1 MKLQVCAKTDIGLSR
16 NNNEDRYFV
25 DEQQGL
31 FIVADGMG
39 GHAAGE
45 VASQIAVETVCQ
57 VLHSVDKTNPQQQ
70 LKQAVTEANL
80 AVRQAAK
87 ANPSLNGMGT
97 TLSIILLHQ
106 QQGYLAHVGDSRIY
120 RLRNQKLQQLSD
132 DHSLV
137 GEQLRQGTITPEQ
150 AKSSSLGNILLQ
162 AIGLSPQLDI
172 YQNKIS
178 LAPADQFLLC
188 SDGLTDMVADT
199 EIEKHL
205 SQPGTINLHCEAL
218 INAALAAGGKDNIT
232 AILLQIEQLD
242 EERP

>member
-25 DEQQGL
+25 DEQRGL

-150 AKSSSLGNILLQ
+150 AKNSSLGNILLQ

>member
-16 NNNEDRYFV
+16 SNNEDRYFV
-25 DEQQGL
+25 DEQRGL

-87 ANPSLNGMGT
+87 VNPSLNGMGT
-97 TLSIILLHQ
+97 TLSIILLQQ
-106 QQGYLAHVGDSRIY
+106 QQGYLAHIGDSRIY

-162 AIGLSPQLDI
+162 AIGLSPQLNI

-178 LAPADQFLLC
+178 LTSTDQFLLC

-199 EIEKHL
+199 EIEKYL
-205 SQPGTINLHCEAL
+205 RQPGTIDLRCDAL

-242 EERP
+242 EE

>member
-25 DEQQGL
+25 DKQRGL

-87 ANPSLNGMGT
+87 VNPSLHGMGT

-172 YQNKIS
+172 YQTKIS
-178 LAPADQFLLC
+178 LASTDQFLLC
-188 SDGLTDMVADT
+188 SDGLTDMVSDT

-205 SQPGTINLHCEAL
+205 RQPGTIDLRCDAL

-242 EERP
+242 EE

>member
-1 MKLQVCAKTDIGLSR
+1 MKLQFCAKTDIGLSR

-25 DEQQGL
+25 DEQRGL

>member
-25 DEQQGL
+25 DKQRGL

-39 GHAAGE
+39 GHTAGE
-45 VASQIAVETVCQ
+45 VASQIAVETICH
-57 VLHSVDKTNPQQQ
+57 VLHTVDKTNPQQQ

-87 ANPSLNGMGT
+87 VNPSLHGMGT

-120 RLRNQKLQQLSD
+120 RLHNQKLQQLSD

-172 YQNKIS
+172 YQDKIS

-188 SDGLTDMVADT
+188 SDGLTDLVSDT

-205 SQPGTINLHCEAL
+205 RQTGTIDLRCDAL

-242 EERP
+242 EE